1 GNAIFRYYLDTDPS
15 LDLVSETYDKTYYF
29 PGADVVLEINANGT
43 SSLVYKWNGS
53 NLVLNNSSD
62 LIAKTGSFNPGD
74 GKFIEFK
81 VPLTGGGSV
90 IDLCSLAEGGNIN
103 LGSYL
108 SFKGGS
114 LNSNTC
120 GSGNI
125 GLNINVSGTI
135 SGGNSYCSG
144 SSNSTTLNLTGN
156 FGAVNK
162 WLKNEGLCWVD
173 IPNTAN
179 TNTYV
184 ASNVSVTT
192 TYRAVIVNNTCPDNE
207 VETGIATITINQTP
221 AAPVTGNL
229 TQPTC
234 DVATGSF
241 SITAVDGLTYSFNG
255 GAYGTTTSWSGL
267 SADNYTVVARNSNGC
282 ASGELIVTIN
292 AQPETPTAAIA
303 NNNGLDL
310 NCSNPSTTLSASGGI
325 SYSWS
330 NGSAVV
336 GTSAALEV
344 TEA

>member
-1 GNAIFRYYLDTDPS
+1 QVFIPDGNYSTSEYSGAVVKDINESGSTCTVTQVYSIVKSDQNGPYLLLGFYNGNGGNAIFRYYLDTDPS

-29 PGADVVLEINANGT
+29 PGADVVLEINANGS

-162 WLKNEGLCWVD
+162 WQKNEGLGWVD

-184 ASNVSVTT
+184 ASN
-192 TYRAVIVNNTCPDNE
+192 
-207 VETGIATITINQTP
+207 
-221 AAPVTGNL
+221 
-229 TQPTC
+229 
-234 DVATGSF
+234 
-241 SITAVDGLTYSFNG
+241 
-255 GAYGTTTSWSGL
+255 
-267 SADNYTVVARNSNGC
+267 
-282 ASGELIVTIN
+282 
-292 AQPETPTAAIA
+292 
-303 NNNGLDL
+303 
-310 NCSNPSTTLSASGGI
+310 
-325 SYSWS
+325 
-330 NGSAVV
+330 
-336 GTSAALEV
+336 
-344 TEA
+344 